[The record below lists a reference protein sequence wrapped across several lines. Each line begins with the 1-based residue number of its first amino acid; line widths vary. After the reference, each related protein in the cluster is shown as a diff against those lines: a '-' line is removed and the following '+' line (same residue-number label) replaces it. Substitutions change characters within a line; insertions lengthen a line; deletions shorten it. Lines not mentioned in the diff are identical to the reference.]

1 MFNMN
6 LLTLDKTIHV
16 LKRTTMII
24 NRNPIGSRVQL
35 AHQRRHGKR
44 KAYTPG
50 KRTAVSPYC
59 GSLNSAS
66 SLLIA
71 KAFVLN

>member
-6 LLTLDKTIHV
+6 LLTLDKTTHV
-16 LKRTTMII
+16 LKRTTVII
-24 NRNPIGSRVQL
+24 NGNPIGSRVQL
-35 AHQRRHGKR
+35 AHQRTQGKR
-44 KAYTPG
+44 KTYTQS